1 MTFLPFLR
9 VPTHLREAFGPEK
22 HAPVKAGRDDWS
34 QGADAVQPPFTGGIV
49 PAGVVLLSCRVVIA
63 QGTLMQRYALP
74 VPTTVSALVLAA
86 VLLVLL
92 PGVAARAAGAV
103 AEAEAVEFREG
114 DLTLKGML
122 FRPEGNGPFP
132 AVIAMHNC
140 AGLMSPSGTM
150 RTRYRDWAQQLVK
163 MGFVA
168 LFPDSYG
175 PRGLGNECNDR
186 NQTTRS
192 DHERVADALAARH
205 WLQQRPEVKGDRI
218 SLIGWSNGGTSVLW
232 TVRPRGKRED
242 RSDFRSAVVFYP
254 ACRRLDT
261 TAWSARVP
269 TLILIGALDDWSSPQ
284 ECERMVA
291 DAKGRSARA
300 SIVVYPGALHDF
312 DHPSRSPQIRSGF
325 AFSADGSGRIH
336 TGTNASARADA
347 QKRVSQW
354 LGQ

>member
-1 MTFLPFLR
+1 
-9 VPTHLREAFGPEK
+9 
-22 HAPVKAGRDDWS
+22 
-34 QGADAVQPPFTGGIV
+34 
-49 PAGVVLLSCRVVIA
+49 
-63 QGTLMQRYALP
+63 MQRSALP
-74 VPTTVSALVLAA
+74 GPTIVSALLLAGI
-86 VLLVLL
+86 LLAML
-92 PGVAARAAGAV
+92 PGVTLAAGP
-103 AEAEAVEFREG
+103 EAVEFREG
-114 DLTLKGML
+114 DLTLKGVL

-132 AVIAMHNC
+132 AVVAMHSC
-140 AGLMSPSGTM
+140 AGLMNPSGAM
-150 RTRYRDWAQQLVK
+150 RARYRDWAQQLVK
-163 MGFVA
+163 LGFVA

-186 NQTTRS
+186 NQTIRS
-192 DHERVADALAARH
+192 DHERVADALAARR
-205 WLQQRPEVKGDRI
+205 WLQQHPEVKGDRI
-218 SLIGWSNGGTSVLW
+218 SLIGWSSGGTSVLW

-291 DAKGRSARA
+291 DARGRSART
-300 SIVVYPGALHDF
+300 SIVIYPGALHDF
-312 DHPSRSPQIRSGF
+312 DHPSRQPQIRSGF

-354 LGQ
+354 LER